1 MHKGRKVTL
10 EDVAQLAGVSKATAS
25 VVLNDRVG
33 RNIRV
38 NPLTQDRVVDAARKL
53 GYVANSAAR
62 ILAGQ
67 HNRIVAIFT
76 YEPIF
81 PVEHRDYFYPFLLG
95 IEAEAERCGYDIL
108 LMTSTSDAGGNRSVY
123 AGGENRLKI
132 ADGVI
137 IVGLKRDSGELRNL
151 LAEEFPVVFIGRRD
165 FEGFAT
171 SYVASDYARATSLV
185 TRFVASRG
193 HRSIAYLGTTVESES
208 ALDREAGFSAAVAEL
223 PLPAERCTVHRIEP
237 EETTPPFLEQ
247 ELERGVTAFLAENY
261 YYAARLK
268 AAAAALGLS
277 IPADFSVAILDGPGD
292 DVAQD
297 LNWTRFVQQ
306 RRDLGML
313 ALKLLVDILQGTAA
327 PPVRKIIDCEIVEG
341 GTVGPGP
348 GETSDF
354 QIPRR

>member
-1 MHKGRKVTL
+1 MHTRRKVTL

-38 NPLTQDRVVDAARKL
+38 NPLTQDRVMDAARTL

-62 ILAGQ
+62 VLAGQ
-67 HNRIVAIFT
+67 RNRIIAIFT

-95 IEAEAERCGYDIL
+95 IEAEAERFGYDLL
-108 LMTSTSDAGGNRSVY
+108 LMTSTSEADGGRSVY

-137 IVGLKRDSGELRNL
+137 ILGLKRDSGELRSL
-151 LAEEFPVVFIGRRD
+151 LAEDFPVVFIGRRE
-165 FEGFAT
+165 FEGFPT

-185 TRFVASRG
+185 TRLVASRG
-193 HRSIAYLGTTVESES
+193 HCSITYLGTTMESES
-208 ALDREAGFSAAVAEL
+208 ALDREAGFSAAVTDLE
-223 PLPAERCTVHRIEP
+223 LPAERCVVRRSEP
-237 EETTPPFLEQ
+237 EEVTAGFLQ
-247 ELERGVTAFLAENY
+247 RELARGVTAFLAENY

-268 AAAAALGLS
+268 VAAGLLALS
-277 IPADFSVAILDGPGD
+277 IPRDFSVAILDGPGD

-297 LNWTRFVQQ
+297 LDWTRFVQQ
-306 RRDLGML
+306 RRDLGVL
-313 ALKLLVDILQGTAA
+313 ALKLLVEILQGTVV
-327 PPVRKIIDCEIVEG
+327 PPVRRIIDCEIVEG
-341 GTVGPGP
+341 GTLGAGP
-348 GETSDF
+348 GEVTDF
-354 QIPRR
+354 QLSRS